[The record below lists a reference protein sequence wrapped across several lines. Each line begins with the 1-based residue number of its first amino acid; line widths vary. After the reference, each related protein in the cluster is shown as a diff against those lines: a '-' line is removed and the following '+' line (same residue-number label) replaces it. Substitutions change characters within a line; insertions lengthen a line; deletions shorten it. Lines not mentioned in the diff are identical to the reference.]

1 VAAYF
6 FDSSGLAKFYHP
18 EPGTAMVT
26 AIFHEPGRRILISRL
41 TVLEMH
47 SMFAIKVR
55 TGILTAVEANSV
67 RGRFRADLVSGDFQ
81 VFAITDVHYGHAER
95 LILQYAFGRRLRSL
109 DALQLAVALDL
120 KDQGILQRIVAA
132 DRTVC
137 EIAAAEGLSVI
148 DPQIP

>member
-6 FDSSGLAKFYHP
+6 FDSSALAKLYHS
-18 EPGTAMVT
+18 EPGTARV
-26 AIFHEPGRRILISRL
+26 ASIFHEPGRRILISRL

-55 TGILTAVEANSV
+55 TGVLTSAEAHTL
-67 RGRFRADLVSGDFQ
+67 RGHFRADLVSKGFQ
-81 VFAITDVHYGHAER
+81 VFAITDLHYGHAER
-95 LILQYAFGRRLRSL
+95 LVLQYAFRHRLRSL

-120 KDQGILQRIVAA
+120 KDQAITEQIVAA
-132 DRTVC
+132 DMTVC